1 MPNYTG
7 HLILNFMA
15 LSTLYIL
22 YVQHPFLTTIQL
34 SLFII
39 GFFIG
44 TVLLTPDI
52 DLKSEPA
59 RRCGIAC
66 TPYRKIFSHRGF
78 SHHWFW
84 GTITRVIYVLI
95 IIGLLAGLVFILK
108 LPLPLPDTTVV
119 LTHPFEILM
128 VVAGLFL
135 ANVLHTVVDAIF

>member
-1 MPNYTG
+1 MPNYSS
-7 HLILNFMA
+7 HLILNFFI
-15 LSTLYIL
+15 LSALYIL
-22 YVQHPFLTTIQL
+22 YVQHPFLTIIQL

-66 TPYRKIFSHRGF
+66 TPYRKIFSHRGI
-78 SHHWFW
+78 SHHWLW
-84 GTITRVIYVLI
+84 GTVTRIIYVLI

-108 LPLPLPDTTVV
+108 LPLPDITVV

-135 ANVLHTVVDAIF
+135 ANVLHTVVDAVF